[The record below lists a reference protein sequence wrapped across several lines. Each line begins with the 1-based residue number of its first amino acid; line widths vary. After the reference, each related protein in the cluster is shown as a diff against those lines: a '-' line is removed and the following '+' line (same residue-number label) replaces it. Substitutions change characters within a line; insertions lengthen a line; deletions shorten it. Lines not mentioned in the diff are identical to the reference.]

1 MFKNL
6 QLATATLPDADAL
19 VYEPLDSRYIRIMR
33 IGSALLWMVVLAAV
47 WVIYLIADEPKVWLP
62 VFLAL
67 SAALLLGLIG
77 NQSIL
82 HRAFQYRGIAMREH
96 DVTYRSGLFM
106 SRETSVPYRRVQ
118 QVVLSQNWP
127 EKRIGLYSIK
137 IQNAA
142 DASAHLRISGLGQE
156 RAERIKAFILS
167 HIVHDEGL

>member
-33 IGSALLWMVVLAAV
+33 IGCALLWIFGLAAV
-47 WVIYLIADEPKVWLP
+47 WVIYLIADEPKAWLP

-82 HRAFQYRGIAMREH
+82 HRAFQYRGIAVRE
-96 DVTYRSGLFM
+96 
-106 SRETSVPYRRVQ
+106 
-118 QVVLSQNWP
+118 
-127 EKRIGLYSIK
+127 
-137 IQNAA
+137 
-142 DASAHLRISGLGQE
+142 
-156 RAERIKAFILS
+156 
-167 HIVHDEGL
+167 